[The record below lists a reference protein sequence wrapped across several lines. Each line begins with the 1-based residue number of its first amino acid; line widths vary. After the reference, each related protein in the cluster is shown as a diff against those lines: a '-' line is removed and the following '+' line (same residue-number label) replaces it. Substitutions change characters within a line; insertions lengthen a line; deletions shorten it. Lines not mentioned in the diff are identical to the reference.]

1 MASAKVTPLRLLAA
15 GLLVTGR
22 APPRILTD
30 DWNLVTAGGVL
41 K

>member
-1 MASAKVTPLRLLAA
+1 MASAKEMSRRIQEPSWWGPA
-15 GLLVTGR
+15 
-22 APPRILTD
+22 RILAD

>member
-1 MASAKVTPLRLLAA
+1 MASAKVMSRRLSGTVMADPAPILA
-15 GLLVTGR
+15 
-22 APPRILTD
+22 D